1 MLFLNNNSL
10 YYLPDGLFSTFRTD
24 DLVSVDLSRECP
36 VAQTHSFLLLS
47 DNPWECICGKEW
59 LGSWLESIGD
69 ANTAQDGLGCL
80 TMRCESSG
88 HKPSDQSWITYLA
101 VALAFITLT
110 CMFAIGYLLMKE
122 YSYGK
127 QPLFTLRRVP
137 SDMVQ
142 LIPEGLAYP
151 NPMTLP
157 EPGNTCLKNGSAQ
170 KEASSASDKK
180 HVRFNGI

>member
-1 MLFLNNNSL
+1 M
-10 YYLPDGLFSTFRTD
+10 
-24 DLVSVDLSRECP
+24 
-36 VAQTHSFLLLS
+36 QSFLLLS

-69 ANTAQDGLGCL
+69 ANTAQGGLGCL
-80 TMRCESSG
+80 TMRCESSDYE
-88 HKPSDQSWITYLA
+88 PSDQRWITYLA

-170 KEASSASDKK
+170 KEASSAGDKK